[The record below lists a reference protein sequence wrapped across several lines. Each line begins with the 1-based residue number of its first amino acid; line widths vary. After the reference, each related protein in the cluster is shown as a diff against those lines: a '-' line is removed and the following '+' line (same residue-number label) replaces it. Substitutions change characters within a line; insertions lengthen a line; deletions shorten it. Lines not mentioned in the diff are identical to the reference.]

1 MEKLTQAVEFGSM
14 SDHSKRLL
22 IPLDEYRRM
31 ESGTADI
38 SGINGEKL
46 YYNAGSDM
54 VEYNGDD
61 YCLCDNEVLLVEN
74 GADGV
79 LLVLRPLG
87 VEEALKQME
96 SAVTNKKSGQII
108 EIWLNVKHR
117 LFGQIYRARTVFK
130 KDGRFYVNK
139 RRCGRGYGIE
149 TILDRIVRIRIVD
162 DNQKP
167 YDFEKDMER
176 VRRATHLNLRDWV
189 ENRDGGIRKLGEYN
203 GRFKTRSI
211 KGLFPPHVIEQ
222 LREAIGQKKEYH
234 YSKDGARRDYSLS
247 VKNCKDGVLRAWFS
261 SEYAGCGN
269 GDYYIL
275 INPTTALFVE
285 TD

>member
-1 MEKLTQAVEFGSM
+1 MDEARNQAVEFGSM

-22 IPLDEYRRM
+22 IPLSEYRKM
-31 ESGTADI
+31 ENGATDI

-46 YYNAGSDM
+46 HYNAGSDM
-54 VEYNGDD
+54 VEYNSED
-61 YCLCDNEVLLVEN
+61 YCLCDNEVLLVEK

-79 LLVLRPLG
+79 LLVFRPLG
-87 VEEALKQME
+87 VEEALKQMGD
-96 SAVTNKKSGQII
+96 AVTNKKSGQII
-108 EIWLNVKHR
+108 EIWLNVEHR
-117 LFGQIYRARTVFK
+117 LFGQIYRAKTVFE

-139 RRCGRGYGIE
+139 RKCHSGYGIG
-149 TILDRIVRIRIVD
+149 TILDKIVRIRIVD
-162 DNQKP
+162 GKK

-176 VRRATHLNLRDWV
+176 VRRAIHPNLREWV
-189 ENRDGGIRKLGEYN
+189 ENKDGGIRKLGEYN

-211 KGLFPPHVIEQ
+211 KGLFPPHIIEQ
-222 LREAIGQKKEYH
+222 LREAMEQKKDYH

-247 VKNCKDGVLRAWFS
+247 VKNCKDGILRAWFS
-261 SEYAGCGN
+261 SEYSGCGN

-275 INPTTALFVE
+275 INPTTAVFVE